1 MSRTDYLTIAIVAVC
16 VVALFFL
23 IYKFVT
29 LPSGDAGAEQTEQPA
44 PEYDYSP
51 DDPDTTAFADPDLG
65 YDNPASDYSQTGSGQ
80 NDDNTGYNDEAPAEK
95 PVAAD
100 KTPTAPAR
108 VSSGGE
114 YMVLAG
120 SFRETVNAEAM
131 LAKVKKMGYDEATVE
146 RFDRGTYAVVLVNRF
161 DTYSEASALVKTLSG
176 KGVDATVYKKR

>member
-29 LPSGDAGAEQTEQPA
+29 LPSGDAAMEQTEQPA
-44 PEYDYSP
+44 PEYDYSS
-51 DDPDTTAFADPDLG
+51 DDPDTTSFADPDLG
-65 YDNPASDYSQTGSGQ
+65 YENPPSDYSQTGSGQ
-80 NDDNTGYNDEAPAEK
+80 DDDKTGSVDEAPAEK

-114 YMVLAG
+114 FMVLAG
-120 SFRETVNAEAM
+120 SFRETANAEAM
-131 LAKVKKMGYDEATVE
+131 LAKVKKMGYDNASVE
-146 RFDRGTYAVVLVNRF
+146 RFDRGTFAVVLVDRF
-161 DTYSEASALVKTLSG
+161 DTYSEANALVKTLSD
-176 KGVDATVYKKR
+176 KGVAATVHKKR